1 MFTLQ
6 ETPIDP
12 IKLRNTNTSFAN
24 GAFVNFEGIVRADDI
39 GPACRTGRSGSVNS
53 LLYIA
58 DNPACLQEGEKILKE
73 TSLLFPI
80 TEAVCVQ
87 RIGRLNVGET
97 AIWIGVWSPHR
108 DEAFKA
114 CRHII
119 EEVKKRLR
127 IWKKEYLTDGSSVW
141 AYGVESPLIQ

>member
-12 IKLRNTNTSFAN
+12 MKLRNSNTDYAN
-24 GAFVNFEGIVRADDI
+24 GAFVCFEGIVRADEI
-39 GPACRTGRSGSVNS
+39 KGSSVHS

-58 DNPACLQEGEKILKE
+58 DSDACRREGKKIITE
-73 TSLLFPI
+73 TLSLFPI
-80 TEAVCVQ
+80 TEAICVQ
-87 RIGRLNVGET
+87 RIGQLNLGET
-97 AIWIGVWSPHR
+97 AIWIGVSSPHR

-119 EEVKKRLR
+119 EEVKKRLL
-127 IWKKEYLTDGSSVW
+127 IWKKEFLNDGSSVW
-141 AYGVESPLIQ
+141 AHGTQTPRIQ